1 MILNLDDYEAA
12 ARRRLPRPLFQYV
25 AGAAETSAA
34 YEDNRT
40 ALSGLKLIP
49 RTLRGVESRSTR
61 HRLFGTEW
69 SAPFGIAPMGI
80 SALMAHDGD
89 NVAARVAG
97 REGIPYVLSG
107 SSLTPMEEVIEANP
121 QAWFQAYVPGEDD
134 RIAALIE
141 RVKTAGYKTLV
152 ITADTA
158 VLANRENNLRA
169 GFSTPLRF
177 TPRMAWDFGTKPR
190 WLLATFLRTL
200 HRRGM
205 PHFENSYAQRGA
217 PIVSRQAARD
227 FGRKDHLNW
236 EHISRIRDQWQGRLV
251 VKGLLSHHDVAIART
266 LGCDGVV
273 LSNHG
278 GRQLDHAISAVRA
291 LPLAKA
297 EAGDMA
303 VMLDGGIRRGTDVV
317 KALALGADFVFIG
330 RPFLFASTV
339 GGDKALGQAVRI
351 MQSEVHRDLGLLGC
365 RSLDELDASAV
376 FDPSQGPRPITVAGQ

>member
-1 MILNLDDYEAA
+1 MFLNLNDYEAA

-25 AGAAETSAA
+25 AGASETSAA
-34 YEDNRT
+34 YEDNR
-40 ALSGLKLIP
+40 AAFDALKLIP
-49 RTLRGVESRSTR
+49 RTLRGVEGRSTGQ
-61 HRLFGTEW
+61 RLFGTEW

-80 SALMAHDGD
+80 SALMALDGD
-89 NVAARVAG
+89 NVAARVANS
-97 REGIPYVLSG
+97 EGIPYILSG

-134 RIAALIE
+134 RIEALIK
-141 RVKTAGYKTLV
+141 RVETARYETLV
-152 ITADTA
+152 LTADTA

-177 TPRMAWDFGTKPR
+177 TPRLFLDFGIKPR
-190 WLLATFLRTL
+190 WLAGTFLRTL
-200 HRRGM
+200 LRRGM
-205 PHFENSYAQRGA
+205 PHFENSDAQRGA

-236 EHISRIRDQWQGRLV
+236 EHIRRIRDQWKGRLV
-251 VKGLLSHHDVAIART
+251 LKGLLSHHDVAMART
-266 LGCDGVV
+266 IGCDGVV

-291 LPLAKA
+291 LPLARA

-303 VMLDGGIRRGTDVV
+303 IMLDGGIRRGTDVV

-330 RPFLFASTV
+330 RPFLFASAV
-339 GGDKALGQAVRI
+339 GGDKALSHAVRI
-351 MQSEVHRDLGLLGC
+351 MQSEIHRDLGLLGC
-365 RSLDELDASAV
+365 RSLDELDA
-376 FDPSQGPRPITVAGQ
+376 TVILDSSRAT